1 LQVVPSQP
9 NAFVVKWHQSFHFFI
24 LNKQIYMSFERN
36 LHPDVLIIGA
46 GPVGLALAIELGH
59 RSISCLVVE
68 RNERVGYAPRAKT
81 TNART
86 RELFRRWGIAN
97 DLRRASPLGMNY
109 PSNVIFCT
117 RLSGYELMRFENA
130 FYCAPG
136 RNPLYSE
143 HSQWVPQYTVEEVM
157 RAHAMTLPS
166 VQIIF
171 NTELLE
177 SIQDYEQ
184 VVSGIKDRKSNETYQ
199 VHSKYVVGADG
210 SRSRVREQIGAE
222 MVGEQGLS
230 KNYNIVFKAP
240 GLDKAHQL
248 GPAIMYWHVNKDAP
262 GLIGPMDKDR
272 WFFMPTGV
280 ANDKKFDLNSSVDL
294 IKKSTGIDLPYEV
307 LSSDEWIASRLI
319 ATKYQDRRIFLAG
332 DACHLHPP
340 FGGYGMNMGIADG
353 LDLGWKIAANL
364 QGWGGP
370 TLLDSY
376 EIERRQVHDLV
387 MNEAVANH
395 TVLGNQLFQDGLED
409 PGAEGDLLRQTTGKR
424 IELSKIREFYTLGI
438 ILGYRYEHSPVI
450 EYDGL
455 PYAPSDYINYVPS
468 SRAGCLA
475 PHAWLNDGTSLYDHF
490 GAGLTLLVSDV
501 DTDDQAQE
509 LLASATNEGIPLKI
523 LRPSESGI
531 GNLYPHRFT
540 IIRPDQHV
548 AWRGDD
554 LPKNHAAFLSYFLG
568 IKMH

>member
-1 LQVVPSQP
+1 
-9 NAFVVKWHQSFHFFI
+9 
-24 LNKQIYMSFERN
+24 MSFERN

-171 NTELLE
+171 NTELVE
-177 SIQDYEQ
+177 SIQDHEQ
-184 VVSGIKDRKSNETYQ
+184 VISMIKDRKSNETYQ

-248 GPAIMYWHVNKDAP
+248 GPAIMYWHVNQDAP

-280 ANDKKFDLNSSVDL
+280 AKDKKFDLNSSVDL

-353 LDLGWKIAANL
+353 VDLGWKIAANL

-387 MNEAVANH
+387 MNEAVTNH
-395 TVLGNQLFQDGLED
+395 TVLGNQLFQEGLED
-409 PGAEGDLLRQTTGKR
+409 PSAEGELLRQTTGKR

-455 PYAPSDYINYVPS
+455 PYASSDYINYVPS

-475 PHAWLNDGTSLYDHF
+475 PHAWLHDGTSLYDHF

-501 DTDDQAQE
+501 DADDQAQE

-548 AWRGDD
+548 AWRGND

>member
-1 LQVVPSQP
+1 MPLWL
-9 NAFVVKWHQSFHFFI
+9 NGHQSFHFFI
-24 LNKQIYMSFERN
+24 LSKLIYMSFERN

-177 SIQDYEQ
+177 SIQDHEQ

-353 LDLGWKIAANL
+353 FDLGWKIAANL

-501 DTDDQAQE
+501 DTNDQAQE

-554 LPKNHAAFLSYFLG
+554 LPKNHVAFLSYFLG

>member
-1 LQVVPSQP
+1 
-9 NAFVVKWHQSFHFFI
+9 
-24 LNKQIYMSFERN
+24 MSFERN

-171 NTELLE
+171 NTELVE
-177 SIQDYEQ
+177 SIQDHEQ
-184 VVSGIKDRKSNETYQ
+184 VISMIKDRKSNETYQ

-248 GPAIMYWHVNKDAP
+248 GPAIMYWHVNQDAP

-353 LDLGWKIAANL
+353 VDLGWKIAANL

-387 MNEAVANH
+387 MNEAVTNH
-395 TVLGNQLFQDGLED
+395 TVLGNQLFQEGLED
-409 PGAEGDLLRQTTGKR
+409 PSAEGELLRQTTGKR

-455 PYAPSDYINYVPS
+455 PYASSDYINYVPS

-475 PHAWLNDGTSLYDHF
+475 PHAWLHDGTSLYDHF

-501 DTDDQAQE
+501 DADDQAQE

-548 AWRGDD
+548 AWRGND

>member
-1 LQVVPSQP
+1 
-9 NAFVVKWHQSFHFFI
+9 
-24 LNKQIYMSFERN
+24 MSFERN

-171 NTELLE
+171 NTELVE
-177 SIQDYEQ
+177 SIQDHEQ
-184 VVSGIKDRKSNETYQ
+184 VVSGIKDRKSNVTYQ

-353 LDLGWKIAANL
+353 FDLGWKIAANL

-387 MNEAVANH
+387 MNEAVTNH
-395 TVLGNQLFQDGLED
+395 TVLGNQLFQEGLED
-409 PGAEGDLLRQTTGKR
+409 PTAEGELLRQTTGKR

-455 PYAPSDYINYVPS
+455 PYASSDYINYVPS

-475 PHAWLNDGTSLYDHF
+475 PHAWLHDGTSLYDHF

-548 AWRGDD
+548 AWRGND

>member
-1 LQVVPSQP
+1 MHRDYIIERMNRLNS
-9 NAFVVKWHQSFHFFI
+9 AI
-24 LNKQIYMSFERN
+24 L
-36 LHPDVLIIGA
+36 LHAESMPEVWGEPD
-46 GPVGLALAIELGH
+46 
-59 RSISCLVVE
+59 
-68 RNERVGYAPRAKT
+68 
-81 TNART
+81 
-86 RELFRRWGIAN
+86 
-97 DLRRASPLGMNY
+97 
-109 PSNVIFCT
+109 
-117 RLSGYELMRFENA
+117 
-130 FYCAPG
+130 
-136 RNPLYSE
+136 
-143 HSQWVPQYTVEEVM
+143 Q
-157 RAHAMTLPS
+157 
-166 VQIIF
+166 
-171 NTELLE
+171 TELVE
-177 SIQDYEQ
+177 SIQDHEQ
-184 VVSGIKDRKSNETYQ
+184 VISMIKDRKSNETYQ

-248 GPAIMYWHVNKDAP
+248 GPAIMYWHVNQDAP

-280 ANDKKFDLNSSVDL
+280 AKDKKFDLNSSVDL

-353 LDLGWKIAANL
+353 VDLGWKIAANL

-387 MNEAVANH
+387 MNEAVTNH
-395 TVLGNQLFQDGLED
+395 TVLGNQLFQEGLED
-409 PGAEGDLLRQTTGKR
+409 PSAEGELLRQTTGKR

-455 PYAPSDYINYVPS
+455 PYASSDYINYVPS

-475 PHAWLNDGTSLYDHF
+475 PHAWLHDGTSLYDHF

-501 DTDDQAQE
+501 DADDQAQE

-548 AWRGDD
+548 AWRGND
-554 LPKNHAAFLSYFLG
+554 LPKNHVVFLSYFLG

>member
-1 LQVVPSQP
+1 
-9 NAFVVKWHQSFHFFI
+9 
-24 LNKQIYMSFERN
+24 MSFERN

-171 NTELLE
+171 NTELVE
-177 SIQDYEQ
+177 SIQDHEQ
-184 VVSGIKDRKSNETYQ
+184 VISMIKDRKSNETYQ

-248 GPAIMYWHVNKDAP
+248 GPAIMYWHVNQDAP

-280 ANDKKFDLNSSVDL
+280 AKDKKFDLNSSVDL

-353 LDLGWKIAANL
+353 VDLGWKIAANL

-387 MNEAVANH
+387 MNEAVTNH
-395 TVLGNQLFQDGLED
+395 TVLGNQLFQEGLED
-409 PGAEGDLLRQTTGKR
+409 PSAEGELLRQTTGKR

-455 PYAPSDYINYVPS
+455 PYASSDYINYVPS

-475 PHAWLNDGTSLYDHF
+475 PHAWLHDGTSLYDHF

-501 DTDDQAQE
+501 DADDQAQE

-548 AWRGDD
+548 AWRGND
-554 LPKNHAAFLSYFLG
+554 LPKNHVVFLSYFLG

>member
-1 LQVVPSQP
+1 
-9 NAFVVKWHQSFHFFI
+9 
-24 LNKQIYMSFERN
+24 MSFERN

-171 NTELLE
+171 NTELVE
-177 SIQDYEQ
+177 SIQDHEQ
-184 VVSGIKDRKSNETYQ
+184 VISMIKDRKSNETYQ
-199 VHSKYVVGADG
+199 VHSKDVVGADG

-248 GPAIMYWHVNKDAP
+248 GPAIMYWHVNQDAP

-353 LDLGWKIAANL
+353 VDLGWKIAANL

-387 MNEAVANH
+387 MNEAVTNH
-395 TVLGNQLFQDGLED
+395 TVLGNQLFQEGLED
-409 PGAEGDLLRQTTGKR
+409 PSAEGELLRQTTGKR

-455 PYAPSDYINYVPS
+455 PYASSDYINYVPS

-475 PHAWLNDGTSLYDHF
+475 PHAWLHDGTSLYDHF

-501 DTDDQAQE
+501 DADDQAQE

-523 LRPSESGI
+523 LRPSEFGI

-548 AWRGDD
+548 AWRGND

>member
-1 LQVVPSQP
+1 MPLWL
-9 NAFVVKWHQSFHFFI
+9 NGHQSFHFFI
-24 LNKQIYMSFERN
+24 LSKLIYMSFERN

-177 SIQDYEQ
+177 SIQDHEQ

-353 LDLGWKIAANL
+353 FDLGWKIAANL

-554 LPKNHAAFLSYFLG
+554 LPKNHVAFLSYFLG

>member
-1 LQVVPSQP
+1 
-9 NAFVVKWHQSFHFFI
+9 
-24 LNKQIYMSFERN
+24 MSFERN

-199 VHSKYVVGADG
+199 VHSNYVVGADG

-353 LDLGWKIAANL
+353 FDLGWKIAANL

>member
-1 LQVVPSQP
+1 MPLWL
-9 NAFVVKWHQSFHFFI
+9 NGHQSFHFFI
-24 LNKQIYMSFERN
+24 LSKLIYMSFERN

-177 SIQDYEQ
+177 SIQDHEQ

-353 LDLGWKIAANL
+353 FDLGWKIAANL

-554 LPKNHAAFLSYFLG
+554 LPKNHAVFLSYFLG

>member
-1 LQVVPSQP
+1 
-9 NAFVVKWHQSFHFFI
+9 
-24 LNKQIYMSFERN
+24 MSFERN

-353 LDLGWKIAANL
+353 FDLGWKIAANL

>member
-1 LQVVPSQP
+1 
-9 NAFVVKWHQSFHFFI
+9 
-24 LNKQIYMSFERN
+24 MSFERN

-171 NTELLE
+171 NTELVE
-177 SIQDYEQ
+177 SIQDHEQ
-184 VVSGIKDRKSNETYQ
+184 VISMIKDRKSNETYQ

-248 GPAIMYWHVNKDAP
+248 GPAIMYWHVNQDAP

-353 LDLGWKIAANL
+353 VDLGWKIAANL

-370 TLLDSY
+370 TLLESY

-387 MNEAVANH
+387 MNEAVTNH
-395 TVLGNQLFQDGLED
+395 TVLGNQLFQEGLED
-409 PGAEGDLLRQTTGKR
+409 PSAEGELLRQTTGKR

-455 PYAPSDYINYVPS
+455 PYASSDYINYVPS

-475 PHAWLNDGTSLYDHF
+475 PHAWLHDGTSLYDHF

-501 DTDDQAQE
+501 DADDQAQE

-548 AWRGDD
+548 AWRGND

>member
-1 LQVVPSQP
+1 MPLWL
-9 NAFVVKWHQSFHFFI
+9 NGHQSFHFFI
-24 LNKQIYMSFERN
+24 LNKLIFMSFERN

-177 SIQDYEQ
+177 SIQDHEQ

-353 LDLGWKIAANL
+353 FDLGWKIAANL

-554 LPKNHAAFLSYFLG
+554 LPKNHVAFLSYFLG

>member
-1 LQVVPSQP
+1 MPLWL
-9 NAFVVKWHQSFHFFI
+9 NGHQSFHFFI
-24 LNKQIYMSFERN
+24 LNKLIYMSFERN

-177 SIQDYEQ
+177 SIQDHEQ

-353 LDLGWKIAANL
+353 FDLGWKIAANL

-554 LPKNHAAFLSYFLG
+554 LPKNHAVFLSYFLG

>member
-1 LQVVPSQP
+1 
-9 NAFVVKWHQSFHFFI
+9 
-24 LNKQIYMSFERN
+24 MSFERN

-177 SIQDYEQ
+177 SIQDHEQ

-353 LDLGWKIAANL
+353 FDLGWKIAANL

>member
-1 LQVVPSQP
+1 
-9 NAFVVKWHQSFHFFI
+9 
-24 LNKQIYMSFERN
+24 
-36 LHPDVLIIGA
+36 
-46 GPVGLALAIELGH
+46 
-59 RSISCLVVE
+59 
-68 RNERVGYAPRAKT
+68 
-81 TNART
+81 
-86 RELFRRWGIAN
+86 
-97 DLRRASPLGMNY
+97 MNY

-177 SIQDYEQ
+177 SIQDHEQ

-353 LDLGWKIAANL
+353 FDLGWKIAANL

-554 LPKNHAAFLSYFLG
+554 LPKNHVAFLSYFLG

>member
-1 LQVVPSQP
+1 LWVVPSQP

-24 LNKQIYMSFERN
+24 LNKLIFMSFERN

-171 NTELLE
+171 NTELVE
-177 SIQDYEQ
+177 SIQDHEQ
-184 VVSGIKDRKSNETYQ
+184 VVSGIKDRKSNVTYQ

-353 LDLGWKIAANL
+353 FDLGWKIAANL

-387 MNEAVANH
+387 MNEAVTNH
-395 TVLGNQLFQDGLED
+395 TVLGNQLFQEGLED
-409 PGAEGDLLRQTTGKR
+409 PTAEGELLRQTTGKR

-455 PYAPSDYINYVPS
+455 PYASSDYINYVPS

-475 PHAWLNDGTSLYDHF
+475 PHAWLHDGTSLYDHF

-548 AWRGDD
+548 AWRGND

>member
-1 LQVVPSQP
+1 
-9 NAFVVKWHQSFHFFI
+9 
-24 LNKQIYMSFERN
+24 MSFERN

-171 NTELLE
+171 NTELVE
-177 SIQDYEQ
+177 SIQDHEQ
-184 VVSGIKDRKSNETYQ
+184 VISMIKDRKSNETYQ

-248 GPAIMYWHVNKDAP
+248 GPAIMYWHVNQDAP

-353 LDLGWKIAANL
+353 VDLGWKIAANL

-387 MNEAVANH
+387 MNEAVTNH
-395 TVLGNQLFQDGLED
+395 TVLGNQLFQEGLED
-409 PGAEGDLLRQTTGKR
+409 PSAEGELLRQTTGKR

-455 PYAPSDYINYVPS
+455 PYASSDYINYVPS

-475 PHAWLNDGTSLYDHF
+475 PHAWLHDGTSLYDHF

-501 DTDDQAQE
+501 DADDQAQE

-548 AWRGDD
+548 AWRGND
-554 LPKNHAAFLSYFLG
+554 LPKNHVVFLSYFLG